1 MPDKSIPLLKKQL
14 QIDDNAIVH
23 EALAK
28 AYYANG
34 QISAALESTGNQYAR
49 QGYIELAIQQYD
61 NALKQAD
68 ISPSAKQ
75 RLETAK
81 EELKKVMQQYKDQF

>member
-1 MPDKSIPLLKKQL
+1 MPEKSIVLLKNQL
-14 QIDDNAIVH
+14 QTDDYGIIY

-34 QISAALESTGNQYAR
+34 QIGAALESTGNQYAR

-61 NALKQAD
+61 NALHQEN
-68 ISPSAKQ
+68 ISTSTKQ
-75 RLETAK
+75 RLEAAK
-81 EELKKVMQQYKDQF
+81 DKLKKVIRKYEEAH